1 MTMRTEGLSDSEIE
15 AKLQR
20 PGAGLP
26 WPALLFV
33 RYYVGPYVAA
43 KADWQKET
51 ARFHETSAQITAIAD
66 KLDNGQLQKRV
77 LVPRLRGLE
86 DSSRYWSAAMTLEHV
101 MIVGTSIRDIII
113 RLSQE
118 QLPPGKADTARVKPQ
133 GKLPA
138 QTVLDNY
145 KSFTAMLMPQIES
158 AVPPEKRDAKMK
170 MAHPWFGPFSLRQWH
185 WLLAEHNAI
194 HLRQLREI
202 AARLQG

>member
-1 MTMRTEGLSDSEIE
+1 MRTEGLSDAEIE
-15 AKLQR
+15 ARLQK
-20 PGAGLP
+20 PGAGIP
-26 WPALLFV
+26 WPALMFV
-33 RYYVGPYVAA
+33 RYYVGPRVAA
-43 KADWQKET
+43 KADWRTET
-51 ARFHETSAQITAIAD
+51 TRFHDTSAQMAALAD
-66 KLDNGQLQKRV
+66 KLDNGQLQKRI

-118 QLPPGKADTARVKPQ
+118 QLPPGRADTARVKPQ

-138 QTVLDNY
+138 QTVLENY
-145 KSFTAMLMPQIES
+145 KQFAAVLMPQIEA
-158 AVPPEKRDAKMK
+158 AVPPEKRDARMTF
-170 MAHPWFGPFSLRQWH
+170 AHPWFGAFNLRQWH

-202 AARLQG
+202 AARLGG

>member
-1 MTMRTEGLSDSEIE
+1 MKGQNLTDAEIE
-15 AKLQR
+15 AKLQK
-20 PGAGLP
+20 PGAGIP
-26 WPALLFV
+26 WPALMFV
-33 RYYVGPYVAA
+33 RYYVGPRVAA
-43 KADWQKET
+43 KADWQAET
-51 ARFHETSAQITAIAD
+51 TRFHETSAQMTALAE
-66 KLDNGQLQKRV
+66 KLDNGQLQKRI

-145 KSFTAMLMPQIES
+145 KSFAAVVMPQIEA
-158 AVPPEKRDAKMK
+158 AVPPEKRDARLTFD
-170 MAHPWFGPFSLRQWH
+170 HPWFGAFNLRQWH

-202 AARLQG
+202 AARLGA

>member
-1 MTMRTEGLSDSEIE
+1 MTKKIPSDAEIE
-15 AKLQR
+15 TKLQK

-26 WPALLFV
+26 WPALMFV
-33 RYYVGPYVAA
+33 RYYVGPCVAA
-43 KADWQKET
+43 KADWAVET
-51 ARFHETSAQITAIAD
+51 KRFHDTSAEMQALAER
-66 KLDNGQLQKRV
+66 LDNGQLQKRV

-101 MIVGTSIRDIII
+101 MIVGTGIRDIII

-118 QLPPGKADTARVKPQ
+118 QVPPGTVDTARVKPQ

-138 QTVLDNY
+138 QAVLGNY
-145 KSFTAMLMPQIES
+145 KSFAATLMPQIDA
-158 AVPPEKRDAKMK
+158 AVPPAKRDAKAK
-170 MAHPWFGPFSLRQWH
+170 MTHPWFGPFSLRQWH

-202 AARLQG
+202 AARL